1 MHLGLFSFFKDFFL
15 SSNKFYN
22 SIKKIVGF
30 RPSNLGFYR
39 IALIHKSASL
49 ITKKGSVINNERLEF
64 LGDAV
69 LGVIIAEYLF
79 AKFPN
84 ENEGFLTKLRSKIVN
99 GEHLS
104 RLTEKINLNK
114 LIVSNIKVKNSTFT
128 KNLYEDVFE
137 AFTGAIFLD
146 KGYEKTKKFIIKKI
160 IRKHIDINQLVATD
174 TNYKSQLIEW
184 AQRDKKAINFD
195 TNKDETKIKAYK
207 TVFVSHIMIEDKI
220 FGEGFGSSKREAEQN
235 AAKVTLQNIGV

>member
-1 MHLGLFSFFKDFFL
+1 MHLELIFPFKKIFL

-30 RPSNLGFYR
+30 NPSNLEFYR

-49 ITKKGSVINNERLEF
+49 ITNDGSFINNERLEY
-64 LGDAV
+64 LGDAI
-69 LGVIIAEYLF
+69 LDAIIAEYLF
-79 AKFPN
+79 KKFPN
-84 ENEGFLTKLRSKIVN
+84 ENEGFLTKSRSKIVN

-104 RLTEKINLNK
+104 HLTEKTNINK
-114 LIVSNIKVKNSTFT
+114 LIISNIKVKNSNYTR
-128 KNLYEDVFE
+128 NLYEDVFE
-137 AFTGAIFLD
+137 AFIGAVFLD

-160 IRKHIDINQLVATD
+160 IQKHIDINQLAATD

-220 FGEGFGSSKREAEQN
+220 FGEGFGSSKKEAEQN
-235 AAKVTLQNIGV
+235 AAKVTLQNISV